1 MKESRPEKPHP
12 YDIAHK
18 TLRKDEQVLWE
29 GAPAH
34 RLFVHRSDIIIRLC
48 IMLLVCTALV
58 FQLISGEDTVTS
70 AVLLIMALL
79 LTALPFAVM
88 ARKLRR
94 SYYILAENRVIL
106 VMDNEVTTWS
116 YDSLKYLEVT
126 DRQLGVYTVYIEY
139 AELYFAGYY
148 RGVRHYH
155 VATWDYERHPRGAL
169 VNLRE
174 EDKDRVYNIIRSR
187 MFGKE
192 TT

>member
-1 MKESRPEKPHP
+1 MKNDRPPKPRP
-12 YDIAHK
+12 DDIAHK

-34 RLFVHRSDIIIRLC
+34 RLFVHRDDITVRLC
-48 IMLLVCTALV
+48 IMLLACIVLV
-58 FQLISGEDTVTS
+58 FQLITGEDTVFS
-70 AVLLIMALL
+70 AVLLIVVVL
-79 LTALPFAVM
+79 LTALPFGVM

-94 SYYILAENRVIL
+94 SYYILTENRVIL

-116 YDSLKYLEVT
+116 YDSLRHLEVT

-139 AELYFAGYY
+139 ADRHFVGFRRY
-148 RGVRHYH
+148 R
-155 VATWDYERHPRGAL
+155 VAAWDSKRYPRGAL
-169 VNLRE
+169 VNLCE
-174 EDKDRVYNIIRSR
+174 EDKDRVFYIIRGH